1 MTKTLIF
8 DISVLTQPGQIPTVV
23 NSQLNCN
30 CDHSECQTDVLLSNW
45 QIDQNFKQNLLRCLK
60 IIHHWDV
67 IYEKKTSQFPFL
79 GKDVPKGKE
88 TVVWKKELSASILE
102 TGSTNLT
109 TNFDHIDDTPFS

>member
-1 MTKTLIF
+1 MPNWCVTQQ
-8 DISVLTQPGQIPTVV
+8 LT
-23 NSQLNCN
+23 NRSKL
-30 CDHSECQTDVLLSNW
+30 QTESPKML
-45 QIDQNFKQNLLRCLK
+45 KK